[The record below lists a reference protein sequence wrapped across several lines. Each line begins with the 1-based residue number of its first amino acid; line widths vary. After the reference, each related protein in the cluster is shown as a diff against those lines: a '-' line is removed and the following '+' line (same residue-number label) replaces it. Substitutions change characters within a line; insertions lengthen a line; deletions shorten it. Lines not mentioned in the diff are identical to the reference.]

1 MESFESLEELGELNT
16 TRGLTAPED
25 SDVLFL
31 LDWKSSPFLLV
42 AECAPGFDF
51 LFFWK
56 EETQRT
62 RWRWILATGFVNRC
76 PQKNLTCFTTD
87 LDAAVLICRFFPPTC
102 DYHPF

>member
-1 MESFESLEELGELNT
+1 M
-16 TRGLTAPED
+16 RGLTAPED

-42 AECAPGFDF
+42 AECSPGFDF

-76 PQKNLTCFTTD
+76 PQKNLTYTLFLTD
-87 LDAAVLICRFFPPTC
+87 LDTAVLICRFSPQHVIIIHFKAC
-102 DYHPF
+102 LRVEMEN